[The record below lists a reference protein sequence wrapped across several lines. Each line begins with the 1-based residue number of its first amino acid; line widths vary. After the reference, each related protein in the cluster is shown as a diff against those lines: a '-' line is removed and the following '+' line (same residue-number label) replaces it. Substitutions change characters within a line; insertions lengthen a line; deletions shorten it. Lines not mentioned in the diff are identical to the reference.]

1 MKNLIYIIS
10 LITFTLFFN
19 GCIILRNGIY
29 NDLLNEKEWNKDVYD
44 RSEDKI
50 YALEFGVGGSDDVYK
65 YTSDSLHTR
74 FKYEFKISTPKCPLI
89 KLNSFSFTRKIDK
102 DTIPFKLYFKY
113 YFKYN
118 NYDKI
123 PMDSLL
129 FLKDSIPYAPQKEYR
144 GIVFPIDNLPFLVD
158 KILIG
163 KKGAPTIIAECS
175 ESYYNTNEIYISYDI
190 EIGNE
195 HIIRKNIKYS
205 RQRVYDLRPKFW

>member
-1 MKNLIYIIS
+1 MKNLIYLVS

-29 NDLLNEKEWNKDVYD
+29 KDLLNEVGDHEDVTLRWN
-44 RSEDKI
+44 SESLSAI
-50 YALEFGVGGSDDVYK
+50 FGLGGRGDVYK

-74 FKYEFKISTPKCPLI
+74 FKYEFKIATHTCPLI

-102 DTIPFKLYFKY
+102 DTIPFKLYFTDY
-113 YFKYN
+113 SL
-118 NYDKI
+118 I
-123 PMDSLL
+123 PKDSLP
-129 FLKDSIPYAPQKEYR
+129 FMKDRISYAPEKLTR
-144 GIVFPIDNLPFLVD
+144 GIVFPIKSLPFSID
-158 KILIG
+158 KILVGRPNSIEI
-163 KKGAPTIIAECS
+163 TAESS

>member
-1 MKNLIYIIS
+1 MKKLIYLVS

-29 NDLLNEKEWNKDVYD
+29 KDLLNEKEWNKDVNLKP
-44 RSEDKI
+44 STESF
-50 YALEFGVGGSDDVYK
+50 YAIFGLGGWGDVYK

-74 FKYEFKISTPKCPLI
+74 FKYEFNVATHTCPLI

-102 DTIPFKLYFKY
+102 DTIPFKLYFTDY
-113 YFKYN
+113 S
-118 NYDKI
+118 KI
-123 PMDSLL
+123 EKDSLP
-129 FLKDSIPYAPQKEYR
+129 FMKDSISYSINKGTR
-144 GIVFPIDNLPFLVD
+144 GLAFPINSLPFLID

-163 KKGAPTIIAECS
+163 RPNTFRIVAESS

-195 HIIRKNIKYS
+195 RIIRKNIKYS
-205 RQRVYDLRPKFW
+205 RQRVYDFRPKFW